1 MELILIFYIS
11 LCFPNIVYSL
21 DVQYIR
27 NNNNNNSVVIT
38 GSKFQNCS
46 IKAIDPGIRKDMA
59 SMLENGKKIIFIHLS
74 FKNELKAFSEEYI
87 GDIYKPMEWVR
98 TVGRHGKSLL
108 FLRPQFEELSL
119 STLSFETGHINVV
132 LTQSPNKC
140 LNSFNTTFIET
151 KLQNLLLSDFRTGD
165 IDGRLNEHEYI
176 CNMHIKND
184 NSRAVFYYQCCHKD
198 LDGSVICQY
207 LAYDYWINMLF
218 TCISVINILALM
230 LSPYLIPTSFYR
242 KKYGHNVYEHKLVK
256 PLNIRMMRTA
266 LKPPVDNGS
275 IVPLGNLKYMP
286 KFYKWIKNQPLNEIL
301 TLSLNKIDIAVSYQ
315 RLISSNY
322 VPIGIMQTFYAMFI
336 KCHIRKNPS
345 FGRCCRGSVLGTSFF
360 RKLQKREINVSAIDE
375 KGQQPQINA
384 KYPWHRCLRQLM
396 RLLMLL
402 TVAVPWVARSYFF
415 YRYEKH
421 HLDDKRHAASIRNLK
436 LPFQWNLTNTLSPIH
451 VVFLFCYF
459 MFCLDAVVLGVASHK
474 IKTKLQYLMR
484 KCLRDMR
491 DISRSKALEWSV
503 LILLVPFE
511 VFGVFGLFLTG
522 FYLVFALPVICV
534 VLAFYCLPTVNLSLR
549 LIAHVVAYSMPY
561 RRIWCCRSTCITGKR
576 FLQSM
581 HKHFHMDILSHSES
595 LERPQRIS
603 VKNRFIQLFILLA
616 CLFTVF
622 SFVFLAMETM
632 IFFIEIFIYCIIGI
646 ITNASA
652 MLKYISLVL
661 MLGLYARD
669 CFKGV
674 SEKYLEYNKSMNRLI
689 VDMAREKVEVI
700 ASSDEQKNTAFQ
712 IGTDS
717 LEAIEKDTDNVKLI
731 VKEGIPKWNVRRLI
745 LFLDEKDKPYLTDK
759 FFTTTCYMDTVGV
772 PGPLIYNIVRATWRF
787 LCICLFLLFVVLI
800 VLAFGDNYKI
810 SGTNQMLATLA
821 GGFLPWVFR
830 NILFK
835 SKDALS
841 LDTKNLS
848 FKSNLKRK
856 IEEYEQNW
864 NINDISITEN
874 NNEHQQ
880 GLTHHQYIVSER
892 EEIPRVDDKSAE
904 TIPMLSDTSDDQV
917 DKFIDL
923 IVYDNQARV
932 TIV

>member
-1 MELILIFYIS
+1 
-11 LCFPNIVYSL
+11 
-21 DVQYIR
+21 
-27 NNNNNNSVVIT
+27 
-38 GSKFQNCS
+38 
-46 IKAIDPGIRKDMA
+46 
-59 SMLENGKKIIFIHLS
+59 
-74 FKNELKAFSEEYI
+74 
-87 GDIYKPMEWVR
+87 
-98 TVGRHGKSLL
+98 
-108 FLRPQFEELSL
+108 
-119 STLSFETGHINVV
+119 
-132 LTQSPNKC
+132 
-140 LNSFNTTFIET
+140 
-151 KLQNLLLSDFRTGD
+151 
-165 IDGRLNEHEYI
+165 
-176 CNMHIKND
+176 
-184 NSRAVFYYQCCHKD
+184 
-198 LDGSVICQY
+198 
-207 LAYDYWINMLF
+207 
-218 TCISVINILALM
+218 
-230 LSPYLIPTSFYR
+230 
-242 KKYGHNVYEHKLVK
+242 
-256 PLNIRMMRTA
+256 
-266 LKPPVDNGS
+266 
-275 IVPLGNLKYMP
+275 
-286 KFYKWIKNQPLNEIL
+286 
-301 TLSLNKIDIAVSYQ
+301 
-315 RLISSNY
+315 
-322 VPIGIMQTFYAMFI
+322 
-336 KCHIRKNPS
+336 
-345 FGRCCRGSVLGTSFF
+345 
-360 RKLQKREINVSAIDE
+360 
-375 KGQQPQINA
+375 
-384 KYPWHRCLRQLM
+384 
-396 RLLMLL
+396 
-402 TVAVPWVARSYFF
+402 
-415 YRYEKH
+415 
-421 HLDDKRHAASIRNLK
+421 
-436 LPFQWNLTNTLSPIH
+436 
-451 VVFLFCYF
+451 
-459 MFCLDAVVLGVASHK
+459 
-474 IKTKLQYLMR
+474 
-484 KCLRDMR
+484 
-491 DISRSKALEWSV
+491 
-503 LILLVPFE
+503 
-511 VFGVFGLFLTG
+511 
-522 FYLVFALPVICV
+522 
-534 VLAFYCLPTVNLSLR
+534 
-549 LIAHVVAYSMPY
+549 
-561 RRIWCCRSTCITGKR
+561 
-576 FLQSM
+576 
-581 HKHFHMDILSHSES
+581 
-595 LERPQRIS
+595 
-603 VKNRFIQLFILLA
+603 
-616 CLFTVF
+616 
-622 SFVFLAMETM
+622 METM
-632 IFFIEIFIYCIIGI
+632 IFFIEIFIYSIIGI

-652 MLKYISLVL
+652 MLKYISLVF

-892 EEIPRVDDKSAE
+892 EEIPRIDDKSAE